1 MFWFLKRQQFKTGLL
16 PDDRKPEELEKDY
29 LTSELFGAEEVE
41 WIDFEQWK
49 QKPEVQKMLNELPV
63 YDQNGS
69 SSCVSQSI
77 ALIATINNWKEEGK
91 AIKYSARGIYAR
103 RSNKPEEG
111 MKFYDAADLFV
122 KYGVVPEPILP
133 SEDLDED
140 AMNKLDDYLP
150 SYDLIGK
157 IYAPR
162 NYFWVNSFDDV
173 VQVISRGYPCQIGVR
188 FGPGEWNYVV
198 PQIRGND
205 LRWGHS
211 IIVLANAYFTY
222 QGKRA
227 VLIQDSRSAN
237 SGWNGRRI
245 LTENWFQ
252 GSRFMGGLWYEDMNN
267 FAVYNTS
274 PAQLPKYQWTR
285 DLYVGSRG
293 DDVKMLQLALGMI
306 KDEQGY
312 LFPLISQTPTGFYGG
327 YTRQAVAR
335 FQKMNNL
342 LPTGIL
348 DNPTRSKLNEM
359 CK

>member
-1 MFWFLKRQQFKTGLL
+1 MFWFFKKQQFKTGLL
-16 PDDRKPEELEKDY
+16 PDDRKPEEKEKDY
-29 LTSELFGAEEVE
+29 LTCELLEAEPIT

-49 QKPEVQKMLNELPV
+49 QKPEIQKMLNELPV

-69 SSCVSQSI
+69 GSCVAQSI

-91 AIKYSARGIYAR
+91 AIKFSARGIYAR

-111 MKFYDAADLFV
+111 MRFYDAAELFR

-133 SEDLDED
+133 SENLDEN
-140 AMNKLDDYLP
+140 AMNRLDDYLP

-157 IYAPR
+157 IYAPK
-162 NYFWVNSFDDV
+162 NYFWVNSFDEV
-173 VQVISRGYPCQIGVR
+173 VQVISKGYPCQIGVR
-188 FGPGEWNYVV
+188 FGQGEWDYVV

-211 IIVLANAYFTY
+211 IIVLPFAYFTY

-227 VLIQDSRSAN
+227 VLIQDSWGLR
-237 SGWNGRRI
+237 GWNGRRI
-245 LTENWFQ
+245 LTEDWFQ
-252 GSRFMGGLWYEDMNN
+252 GARFMGGLWYEDINN

-285 DLYVGSRG
+285 DLYIGSRG
-293 DDVKMLQLALGMI
+293 EDVKMLQLALGMI
-306 KDEQGY
+306 KDDQGY
-312 LFPLISQTPTGFYGG
+312 LFPLISITPTGFYGG
-327 YTRQAVAR
+327 LTRNAVAR
-335 FQKMNNL
+335 FQKMNSL
-342 LPTGIL
+342 LPTGVF
-348 DNPTRSKLNEM
+348 DFPTRSKLNEM

>member
-1 MFWFLKRQQFKTGLL
+1 MFWFFKKQQFKTGLL
-16 PDDRKPEELEKDY
+16 PDDRKPEEREKDY
-29 LTSELFGAEEVE
+29 LTCELLEAEPIT

-49 QKPEVQKMLNELPV
+49 QKPEIQKMLNELPV

-69 SSCVSQSI
+69 GSCVAQSI

-91 AIKYSARGIYAR
+91 AIKFSARGIYAR

-111 MKFYDAADLFV
+111 MRFYDAAELFR

-133 SEDLDED
+133 SENLDEN
-140 AMNKLDDYLP
+140 AMNRLDDYLP

-157 IYAPR
+157 IYAPK
-162 NYFWVNSFDDV
+162 NYFWVNSFDEV
-173 VQVISRGYPCQIGVR
+173 VQVISKGYPCQIGVR
-188 FGPGEWNYVV
+188 FGQGEWDYVV

-211 IIVLANAYFTY
+211 IIVLPFAYFTY

-227 VLIQDSRSAN
+227 VLIQDSWGLR
-237 SGWNGRRI
+237 GWNGRRI
-245 LTENWFQ
+245 LTEDWFQ
-252 GSRFMGGLWYEDMNN
+252 GARFMGGLWYEDINN

-285 DLYVGSRG
+285 DLYIGSRG
-293 DDVKMLQLALGMI
+293 EDVKMLQLALGMI
-306 KDEQGY
+306 KDDQGY
-312 LFPLISQTPTGFYGG
+312 LFPLISQIPTGYYGG
-327 YTRQAVAR
+327 LTRNAVLR
-335 FQKMNNL
+335 YQKLCKL
-342 LPTGIL
+342 LPTGVF
-348 DNPTRSKLNEM
+348 DTPTRLKLNEM